1 MANGWHILLTT
12 LALSKACKK
21 NTENSSSFFWGPYRE
36 KAAYDFVYNM

>member
-21 NTENSSSFFWGPYRE
+21 TQKILLLFFWGPYRE